1 MATGTILK
9 EHDLSKTDYV
19 EYTFNNYSIAQA
31 FTYLMDNMPLDK
43 TVVGLI
49 KGTAIGELAFFGHTY
64 LNRTYGSALL
74 ISVAS
79 SSAVQFGLRRNS
91 TDTIKV
97 ISGS

>member
-1 MATGTILK
+1 MATGIISK

-19 EYTFNNYSIAQA
+19 EYTLNNYSIAQV
-31 FTYLMDNMPLDK
+31 FTYLMDNMTSGK
-43 TVVGLI
+43 TIVGLI
-49 KGTAIGELAFFGHTY
+49 KGTASGELAFLGHTY

-91 TDTIKV
+91 VDTIKV